1 MKKNVGCFVLAA
13 LACLVWGHS
22 KGAALYCAGVLFA
35 DKIDLQ
41 ALGFCVEL
49 VVRLDSSWHIHVS

>member
-1 MKKNVGCFVLAA
+1 MGCFVLAA
-13 LACLVWGHS
+13 LACLVGGRS
-22 KGAALYCAGVLFA
+22 KGAALYCAGVLFT

-49 VVRLDSSWHIHVS
+49 VVRLASS